1 MKTQERSQLK
11 IKIDSSQRDAKK
23 VLLIEN
29 IDGVENVL
37 AERGGN
43 IDIVG
48 SIKSI
53 LEEKNLNI
61 EDISEFLPN
70 LGPGSFTGLKVGV
83 TISNTLNWLLG
94 KKDLNDL
101 NLPEY
106 GGEPNISKP
115 KEKEPIGE

>member
-53 LEEKNLNI
+53 LEERNLNI